1 MQPFEI
7 VLTALI
13 SCVPLIS
20 LIITLRSTYK
30 NDAKDT
36 KISGQKQGVMQSDIG
51 YIKSSTDRIEK
62 RFDKL
67 EEKQDQMMERLVKV
81 EQGLSDHVKNAS
93 VHNYTNGGNSND

>member
-7 VLTALI
+7 VLTALASLSPI
-13 SCVPLIS
+13 IS
-20 LIITLRSTYK
+20 LIIAWRVASK

-36 KISGQKQGVMQSDIG
+36 KNDGQKQGVMQSDIG

-67 EEKQDQMMERLVKV
+67 EEKQDQMSERLVKV
-81 EQGLSDHVKNAS
+81 EQGLSDHIKNRGI
-93 VHNYTNGGNSND
+93 HNYGGDSKWQN

>member
-7 VLTALI
+7 VLAALV
-13 SCVPLIS
+13 SLAPVIS
-20 LIITLRSTYK
+20 LIIAIRVSAK

-36 KISGQKQGVMQSDIG
+36 KNDGQQQGVMQSDIG

-67 EEKQDQMMERLVKV
+67 EVKQDEMMERLVKV
-81 EQGLSDHVKNAS
+81 EQGLDDHVKNKGA
-93 VHNYTNGGNSND
+93 HNYSAGGN